1 MLFPPKN
8 TRKQRL
14 FFRFF
19 QGWEGA
25 YKMSPLKINVVQSVI
40 ICNMDFGLLVRD
52 RVQSSFLI
60 LNDFERINQFL
71 FPLEIIR
78 KAMIFWCLLGECKL
92 INLLK
97 ILLILEL
104 KSGDHPGSQF
114 FYKCAYYCLVT
125 PGVLHLNP
133 VSIYLLKVNNKN
145 TRARYEICSK
155 LTIKTPERSQ

>member
-1 MLFPPKN
+1 
-8 TRKQRL
+8 
-14 FFRFF
+14 
-19 QGWEGA
+19 
-25 YKMSPLKINVVQSVI
+25 
-40 ICNMDFGLLVRD
+40 MDFGLLVRD

-78 KAMIFWCLLGECKL
+78 KAMFFWCLLGEWKL

-145 TRARYEICSK
+145 TRARCEICSK
-155 LTIKTPERSQ
+155 LTIKTPERRQWHSSLKNWTFIHTQNLQLVSNFQNKEHKYFNAFSLESW